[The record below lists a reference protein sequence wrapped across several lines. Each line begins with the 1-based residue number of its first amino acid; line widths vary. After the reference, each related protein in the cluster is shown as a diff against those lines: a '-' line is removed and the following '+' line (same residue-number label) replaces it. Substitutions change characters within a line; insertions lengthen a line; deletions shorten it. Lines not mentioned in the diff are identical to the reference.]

1 MKGIII
7 TKEDEDM
14 IMHCRRS
21 FLFCDGQPWTKIGQ
35 ENFDVPMGSYDGAEV
50 CELVG
55 LYILDKLTN
64 GKEAI
69 FEKNKVGIYRDDGLA
84 LLKIKQGGRTAER
97 IIKPKLDKVFNSEE
111 LKITVERATQVA
123 DYLDVKFNLAKH
135 IHEPYRKPNDYPLY
149 LNVNSDH
156 PKHIIKHIPKMVEQ
170 RLSTL
175 SSNEEIFEANKS
187 AYEKALQESGH
198 SCNLKYIKPEKLRKS
213 KRTKSDRQT
222 FPKGT

>member
-1 MKGIII
+1 MVLNTFDIIKRYLSQLQKSISSDNFKEKLMKNAIEFARSVKGIII
-7 TKEDEDM
+7 SNEDEEI
-14 IMHCRRS
+14 IMQCRKS

-97 IIKPKLDKVFNSEE
+97 IIKPRLDKVFNSEE
-111 LKITVERATQVA
+111 LKITVEPATQAA

-135 IHEPYRKPNDYPLY
+135 IH
-149 LNVNSDH
+149 
-156 PKHIIKHIPKMVEQ
+156 
-170 RLSTL
+170 
-175 SSNEEIFEANKS
+175 
-187 AYEKALQESGH
+187 
-198 SCNLKYIKPEKLRKS
+198 
-213 KRTKSDRQT
+213 
-222 FPKGT
+222 